1 MFGMHGIDQTII
13 DNAIDE
19 WHERLRACMR
29 AKDRHFEQLLLQQS
43 AMWQEV
49 FVFVNVWHN
58 F

>member
-43 AMWQEV
+43 AM
-49 FVFVNVWHN
+49 
-58 F
+58 